1 MENVKFSI
9 IVPIYKVE
17 KFIDRCVESLIRQTY
32 SNIEIILVDDG
43 SPDKCPEICDSYAEI
58 DNRIVVIHKQNGGL
72 SDARNFGIEAAS
84 GDYVIFVDSDDYVEV
99 DMCENLFPYS
109 QKNVDVIIG
118 DAFVEGG
125 MKDYSHIKETE
136 IMDGETYLLKAY
148 QQKKAPMVAWLNVY
162 KNYFLKKNKLRF
174 KKGVLHEDEEFT
186 PRALLLANS
195 IIVSG
200 VCFYHYILREDSI
213 TTQKDKRK
221 NAIDLFSICC
231 ELESLYNEL
240 YNDELRKYLID
251 SLVCKY
257 LSLFQEG
264 MLYQYGETFLHK
276 EFVKR
281 NAKLNKTKFKAHLYC
296 LSPRLYYKINKVS
309 KKESWT
315 KR

>member
-1 MENVKFSI
+1 MFL
-9 IVPIYKVE
+9 
-17 KFIDRCVESLIRQTY
+17 RSLEIRGFK
-32 SNIEIILVDDG
+32 SFA
-43 SPDKCPEICDSYAEI
+43 DK
-58 DNRIVVIHKQNGGL
+58 
-72 SDARNFGIEAAS
+72 
-84 GDYVIFVDSDDYVEV
+84 
-99 DMCENLFPYS
+99 
-109 QKNVDVIIG
+109 
-118 DAFVEGG
+118 
-125 MKDYSHIKETE
+125 TE
-136 IMDGETYLLKAY
+136 
-148 QQKKAPMVAWLNVY
+148 
-162 KNYFLKKNKLRF
+162 LRF

-195 IIVSG
+195 IIVSD

-231 ELESLYNEL
+231 ELESLYNKL
-240 YNDELRKYLID
+240 YNDELKKYLID
-251 SLVCKY
+251 SLACKY

-264 MLYQYGETFLHK
+264 RLYQYGKNFLHK